1 MKYINV
7 MHTAATIDSYI
18 AKQSFENVYDAIN
31 FCKRV
36 ITTVETKGYKVL
48 VIDTDTQADSFG
60 AQAVNYDFY
69 VVDVNC
75 LIHPLSYCTVSDAKY
90 DDRYGMQKDP
100 REAKAIADFTAWCEE
115 KFAHIC
121 TNGFKVQTA
130 KNSPEFRTC
139 KVLTYTMSSIKEGK
153 VVVVPEQNLD
163 MLNSAIGINDSDFAN
178 QSFADMAKIQA
189 LAFAG
194 QEPITNFGI
203 ELGMKN
209 ILVIENL
216 EYDVLLKNVRTM
228 GLDGRRKNFEF
239 SAKKAQK
246 VSDAQGVI
254 IAEAF
259 DEEIANKEYA
269 FQIRGK
275 GLKGMLTF
283 GSVLRWA
290 KEAGKTHIKDYFGRV
305 FAIDELIDNGIKAI
319 VTADMLKGNLWK
331 KSVDAFEQWCSVGE
345 YSDCLWVVGYASK
358 ETKLDNK
365 IRCSRQH
372 FTTLFGITEEEAKD
386 AAQATINHL
395 NDIVEHGCRINQYME
410 KLVPG
415 FRNTV
420 LGKTFDDAAYRPTHD
435 SAYFG
440 RIETE
445 GCFAYVVWEQKPLI
459 ASAFCD
465 AEGNT
470 MSKEEIEAMRN
481 LKGNCAAF
489 GQKARHHEA
498 IFARYPG
505 ISQAFVHSYLAKS
518 KETCSAV
525 IEASWDLPL
534 SAVLKA
540 DTDGDHLAVYLK
552 AIEH

>member
-1 MKYINV
+1 MKYITV
-7 MHTAATIDSYI
+7 RHTSSDISAYI
-18 AKQSFENVYDAIN
+18 AKQEFDSVYDAIK

-36 ITTVETKGYKVL
+36 ISSVQAYGYKTF
-48 VIDTDTQADSFG
+48 VIDTDVQADSFG
-60 AQAVNYDFY
+60 AQAVGYDFY
-69 VVDVNC
+69 VVDINA
-75 LIHPLSYCTVSDAKY
+75 LIHPLSYCVVGGYAY
-90 DDRYGMQKDP
+90 DDRYGMQRDP
-100 REAKAIADFTAWCEE
+100 REAKAVEEFTAWCEE
-115 KFAHIC
+115 KFAYIC
-121 TNGFKVQTA
+121 AGGFNVQA
-130 KNSPEFRTC
+130 DKNSPEFRSC

-153 VVVVPEQNLD
+153 AIAVPEENLGL
-163 MLNSAIGINDSDFAN
+163 LNAALGIDEKDFTD
-178 QSFADMAKIQA
+178 QSFADLAKIQA
-189 LAFAG
+189 LTFAG

-203 ELGMKN
+203 ELGMEN
-209 ILVIENL
+209 LLVIDNL

-228 GLDGRRKNFEF
+228 GLDGKKKKFEV
-239 SAKKAQK
+239 SAKKAQR
-246 VSDAQGVI
+246 VSDAQGVL

-259 DEEIANKEYA
+259 AEEIANKDYA

-283 GSVLRWA
+283 GHVIRWA
-290 KEAGKTHIKDYFGRV
+290 KEAGMKYIKDHFGRV
-305 FAIDELIDNGIKAI
+305 FPIDELISLGYKAI

-331 KSVDAFEQWCSVGE
+331 KSTDAFDRWCSNGE
-345 YSDCLWVVGYASK
+345 YSNCLWVVGYASN
-358 ETKLDNK
+358 ETKLADT

-372 FTTLFGITEEEAKD
+372 FTTLFGITEEQAKD
-386 AAQATINHL
+386 AAQRTIDHL
-395 NDIVEHGCRINQYME
+395 NDIVENGCRVNRYME

-420 LGKTFDDAAYRPTHD
+420 LGKAFDDAAYRPTHD
-435 SAYFG
+435 AAYFG
-440 RIETE
+440 RIESE

-465 AEGNT
+465 KDGNKITAEQ
-470 MSKEEIEAMRN
+470 IESMRS

-498 IFARYPG
+498 IFGRYPG

-518 KETCSAV
+518 HETCSAI

>member
-7 MHTAATIDSYI
+7 MHTSSDISAYI
-18 AKQSFENVYDAIN
+18 AKQSFESVYDAIN

-36 ITTVETKGYKVL
+36 ITSVQAYGYKTL
-48 VIDTDTQADSFG
+48 VVDTDVQADSFG
-60 AQAVNYDFY
+60 AKAVGYDFY
-69 VVDVNC
+69 VVDINA
-75 LIHPLSYCTVSDAKY
+75 LIHPLSYCVIGGYSY
-90 DDRYGMQKDP
+90 DDRYGMQRDP
-100 REAKAIADFTAWCEE
+100 REAKAVEEFTAWCEE
-115 KFAHIC
+115 KFSRIC
-121 TNGFKVQTA
+121 ANGFNVQFE
-130 KNSPEFRTC
+130 KGSPEFRLC

-153 VVVVPEQNLD
+153 VIVVPEEKLGL
-163 MLNSAIGINDSDFAN
+163 LNAAIGINEADFVN

-194 QEPITNFGI
+194 QEPISNFGI
-203 ELGMKN
+203 DLGMKN
-209 ILVIENL
+209 LLVIGNL

-228 GLDGRRKNFEF
+228 GLDGRMKSFEA
-239 SAKKAQK
+239 SAKKSQK

-259 DEEIANKEYA
+259 SDEIANKEYA

-283 GSVLRWA
+283 GHVLRWA
-290 KEAGKTHIKDYFGRV
+290 QEAGKTHIKDYFGRV
-305 FAIDELIDNGIKAI
+305 FAIDELVDNGIKAI

-331 KSVDAFEQWCSVGE
+331 KNFEQWCSVGE
-345 YSDCLWVVGYASK
+345 YSECLWVVGYANN
-358 ETKLDNK
+358 ETKLSDT

-372 FTTLFGITEEEAKD
+372 FTTLFGITEEQAKD
-386 AAQATINHL
+386 AAQRTIDHL
-395 NDIVEHGCRINQYME
+395 NDIVENGCKINQYME

-420 LGKTFDDAAYRPTHD
+420 LGKALDDAAYRPTHD

-440 RIETE
+440 RIESE

-465 AEGNT
+465 ENGNT
-470 MSKEEIEAMRN
+470 MSKEEIEAMRT

-498 IFARYPG
+498 IFGRYPG

-518 KETCSAV
+518 HETCSAV

>member
-7 MHTAATIDSYI
+7 MHTSSDIKAYI
-18 AKQSFENVYDAIN
+18 AKQSFESVYDAIN
-31 FCKRV
+31 FCKSV
-36 ITTVETKGYKVL
+36 LSTVEARGYKTFIV
-48 VIDTDTQADSFG
+48 DTDVQADSFG
-60 AQAVNYDFY
+60 AQSVDYDFY
-69 VVDVNC
+69 VVDINA
-75 LIHPLSYCTVSDAKY
+75 LIHPLSYCVVGDARY
-90 DDRYGMQKDP
+90 DDRYGMQRDP
-100 REAKAIADFTAWCEE
+100 REAKAVEEFTAWCEQ
-115 KFAHIC
+115 KFARIC
-121 TNGFKVQTA
+121 ANGFNVQFE
-130 KNSPEFRTC
+130 KGSPEFRLC

-153 VVVVPEQNLD
+153 VIVVPEEKLGL
-163 MLNSAIGINDSDFAN
+163 LNAAIGINESDFVN

-194 QEPITNFGI
+194 QEPISNFGI
-203 ELGMKN
+203 DLGMKN
-209 ILVIENL
+209 LLVIGNL

-228 GLDGRRKNFEF
+228 GLDGRMQKFEV

-259 DEEIANKEYA
+259 DDEIANKEYA

-283 GSVLRWA
+283 GHVISWA
-290 KEAGKTHIKDYFGRV
+290 KEAGKEYIKDYFGRV
-305 FAIDELIDNGIKAI
+305 YKIDELVDNGIKAI

-331 KSVDAFEQWCSVGE
+331 KNFEQWCSTGA
-345 YSDCLWVVGYASK
+345 YSNCLWVVGYASN
-358 ETKLDNK
+358 ETKLSNT

-372 FTTLFGITEEEAKD
+372 FTTLFGITEEQAKD
-386 AAQATINHL
+386 AAQRTIDNL
-395 NDIVEHGCRINQYME
+395 NDIVENGCRINKYME

-420 LGKTFDDAAYRPTHD
+420 LGKVLDDAAYRPTHD
-435 SAYFG
+435 TAYFG

-465 AEGNT
+465 EEGNT
-470 MSKEEIEAMRN
+470 LTMEEVEAMRS
-481 LKGNCAAF
+481 LKGKCAAF
-489 GQKARHHEA
+489 GKKAAHKEA
-498 IFARYPG
+498 IFGRYPG
-505 ISQAFVHSYLAKS
+505 ISQAFVHSYLTKS
-518 KETCSAV
+518 HETCSAV